1 MASPPVAGEVA
12 TGAVVATGDS
22 VATGASVAMG
32 GMVGRGGKVATGA
45 EVAMGT
51 AVGVGVGMSE
61 LHEQAMITI
70 PAMAP
75 IKTIQ
80 NFLRISI
87 GTLLSRKMTVWESPG
102 CGSKLGGT
110 PSFLRLHRRNSHR
123 IKYVFRVIKV

>member
-1 MASPPVAGEVA
+1 MASPPVAGEVVTGTSVA
-12 TGAVVATGDS
+12 MGAVVAI
-22 VATGASVAMG
+22 G
-32 GMVGRGGKVATGA
+32 GMVGRGGKVARGA
-45 EVAMGT
+45 EVARGS
-51 AVGVGVGMSE
+51 AVAVGVGMSE

-87 GTLLSRKMTVWESPG
+87 DPLLSRKMTAWGSPG

-110 PSFLRLHRRNSHR
+110 PSFLCLHRRNSHR
-123 IKYVFRVIKV
+123 